1 MTLKLRRLIALLIA
15 VALIVLFPK
24 SGFAIKSESVTSDE
38 SNETKKDVEEIINDM
53 TMEEEVGQLFIVH
66 VYGKTPTDP
75 EYEDINLN
83 NNRGGKNFKE
93 VIENFHVG
101 GVIYFN
107 WTDNIG
113 TPLEAAQVNDLSNG
127 LQEIALEQ

>member
-1 MTLKLRRLIALLIA
+1 MKNRHLLSILSFLL
-15 VALIVLFPK
+15 VLALIFPAYT
-24 SGFAIKSESVTSDE
+24 SADSEGG
-38 SNETKKDVEEIINDM
+38 DVKEDWIRQKMNDM
-53 TMEEEVGQLFIVH
+53 TLAEKIGQLFVVN

-75 EYEDINLN
+75 DYEQINLD

-93 VIENFHVG
+93 VIENYHIG

-113 TPLEAAQVNDLSNG
+113 TPIDTEQVNALSNG
-127 LQEIALEQ
+127 LQEIAMDQDSEIPL